1 MADDFARAR
10 NLLLGAVDTVLSL
23 ANQERAQNLDSSR
36 SQAGSGSS
44 SRRSTQEPGV
54 SSSHLSQRLTQDP
67 GNSSQLSRRSTQD
80 PGNSLQLSQRSTED
94 PGNSLQLSRRST
106 QDPGNSSHRSTQ
118 EPGSSPQISR
128 WQTLNVSIDEHR
140 RLFGYRPTKSKTPF
154 TRTKRNR
161 GRRKGSSTWKKD
173 CICLRDK
180 EQTWKPSSEEKIEL
194 ARMGLGL
201 SEAVFNSDGD
211 AEHIH
216 QVLLEKFP
224 VLESC
229 GGYTLMRLAEN
240 SHSMVE
246 IEGPDSGMT
255 VSYLKDILNQAKLY
269 IRPLQRDISEEDMK
283 SYSIQ
288 NVRNVGPVR
297 I

>member
-1 MADDFARAR
+1 MGDMNIHITWLTHVRT
-10 NLLLGAVDTVLSL
+10 GPKKKK
-23 ANQERAQNLDSSR
+23 
-36 SQAGSGSS
+36 SQPGSS
-44 SRRSTQEPGV
+44 SRWPT
-54 SSSHLSQRLTQDP
+54 LSA
-67 GNSSQLSRRSTQD
+67 
-80 PGNSLQLSQRSTED
+80 
-94 PGNSLQLSRRST
+94 
-106 QDPGNSSHRSTQ
+106 
-118 EPGSSPQISR
+118 
-128 WQTLNVSIDEHR
+128 SIDEHR
-140 RLFGYRPTKSKTPF
+140 RLFGYRPRKGKTPF
-154 TRTKRNR
+154 AGAKRNR
-161 GRRKGSSTWKKD
+161 GRRKGSTTWKKD

-201 SEAVFNSDGD
+201 SEVVFNSDGD

-229 GGYTLMRLAEN
+229 GGYTLLRLAEN

-269 IRPLQRDISEEDMK
+269 IRPLQRDIEEDMK
-283 SYSIQ
+283 
-288 NVRNVGPVR
+288 P
-297 I
+297 

>member
-1 MADDFARAR
+1 MAGDFARAR

-23 ANQERAQNLDSSR
+23 ANQERAQGTASQNLE
-36 SQAGSGSS
+36 AGSGSS
-44 SRRSTQEPGV
+44 S
-54 SSSHLSQRLTQDP
+54 
-67 GNSSQLSRRSTQD
+67 LSRRSAI
-80 PGNSLQLSQRSTED
+80 
-94 PGNSLQLSRRST
+94 
-106 QDPGNSSHRSTQ
+106 Q
-118 EPGSSPQISR
+118 EPAGSSSQTSR
-128 WQTLNVSIDEHR
+128 WQTLNASIDEHR
-140 RLFGYRPTKSKTPF
+140 RLFGYRPRKSKTSF

-161 GRRKGSSTWKKD
+161 GGRKGSSTWKKD

-229 GGYTLMRLAEN
+229 GGYTLLRLA
-240 SHSMVE
+240 
-246 IEGPDSGMT
+246 GKK
-255 VSYLKDILNQAKLY
+255 LALNKQYALLSQLRLLTCVY
-269 IRPLQRDISEEDMK
+269 
-283 SYSIQ
+283 
-288 NVRNVGPVR
+288 GTACA
-297 I
+297 

>member
-1 MADDFARAR
+1 MAGDFARAR

-23 ANQERAQNLDSSR
+23 ANQERAQGTASQNLE
-36 SQAGSGSS
+36 AGSGSS
-44 SRRSTQEPGV
+44 S
-54 SSSHLSQRLTQDP
+54 
-67 GNSSQLSRRSTQD
+67 LSRRSAIQE
-80 PGNSLQLSQRSTED
+80 PAGSSS
-94 PGNSLQLSRRST
+94 LSRRSAI
-106 QDPGNSSHRSTQ
+106 Q
-118 EPGSSPQISR
+118 EPAGSSSQTSR
-128 WQTLNVSIDEHR
+128 WQTLNASIDEHR
-140 RLFGYRPTKSKTPF
+140 RLFGYRPRKSKTPF

-229 GGYTLMRLAEN
+229 GGYTLLRLAEN

-283 SYSIQ
+283 PYSIQ
-288 NVRNVGPVR
+288 NVRNLGL
-297 I
+297 

>member
-1 MADDFARAR
+1 MADDFARAK
-10 NLLLGAVDTVLSL
+10 NLLIGAVDTVLTL
-23 ANQERAQNLDSSR
+23 ANQERAQNSDSSH

-44 SRRSTQEPGV
+44 SQLSRRSTHEPGSSLQLSRRSTQEPG
-54 SSSHLSQRLTQDP
+54 S
-67 GNSSQLSRRSTQD
+67 SSQLSRRSTQE
-80 PGNSLQLSQRSTED
+80 PGSSS
-94 PGNSLQLSRRST
+94 QLSR
-106 QDPGNSSHRSTQ
+106 RSTQ
-118 EPGSSPQISR
+118 EPGSSSR
-128 WQTLNVSIDEHR
+128 WQTLSASIDEHR
-140 RLFGYRPTKSKTPF
+140 RLFGYRPRKGKTPF
-154 TRTKRNR
+154 AGAKQNR
-161 GRRKGSSTWKKD
+161 GRRKGSIRTTWKKD

-201 SEAVFNSDGD
+201 SEVVFNSDGD

-229 GGYTLMRLAEN
+229 GGYTLLRLAEN

-269 IRPLQRDISEEDMK
+269 IRPLQRDIEEEDMK
-283 SYSIQ
+283 PYSIPE
-288 NVRNVGPVR
+288 VRNVGLHTPDR
-297 I
+297 ILCEVAEGNICQCG